1 VPIIFI
7 FGPMKIGFRIII
19 IVLLLISCACNDDAG
34 IDNKHQNNV
43 PDIPLDIDD
52 DVEEEELNDEIII
65 DDNDL
70 VILPE
75 DTGGISIAYP
85 LHTTKAS
92 FGHYVYTPGGYKPD
106 GPDYPLLIF
115 LHGWNPNLGNEPLK
129 NVLSSGPSKLIAQNK
144 WSPKHPFIVVSPQL
158 ESGYWPPYLVHR
170 FIKYLID
177 TYQINVSRIYL
188 TGLSLGG
195 GGCWYY
201 VGEIDDNYA
210 AAIVPISASGAPH
223 LVDNLRKVPVWAF
236 HGAVD
241 RTVEAYENYGSV
253 PLVEAINATNPIVP
267 AKVSVYPN
275 VGHDA
280 WTITYDGTGRDYFNL
295 LYDPYSVDLYEWMLQ
310 YKKE

>member
-1 VPIIFI
+1 
-7 FGPMKIGFRIII
+7 MKIGFRIII
-19 IVLLLISCACNDDAG
+19 IVLLLISCACNDDTS
-34 IDNKHQNNV
+34 IDNIDQNDV
-43 PDIPLDIDD
+43 PDIPLDNDD
-52 DVEEEELNDEIII
+52 DEELNDEIII
-65 DDNDL
+65 NDSDL
-70 VILPE
+70 VNLPE
-75 DTGGISIAYP
+75 DTGGSNVAFP
-85 LHTTKAS
+85 LSVTEAS
-92 FGHYVYTPGGYKPD
+92 FGHYVYTPSGYKPD
-106 GPDYPLLIF
+106 GPEYPLLIF
-115 LHGWNPNLGNEPLK
+115 LHGWSPNLGNEPLR
-129 NVLSSGPSKLIAQNK
+129 NVLSSGPSKLIEQNK
-144 WSPKHPFIVVSPQL
+144 WSPKYPFIVVSPQL
-158 ESGYWPPYLVHR
+158 KSGYWPPYQIHK

-177 TYQINVSRIYL
+177 TYQINISRIYL

-201 VGEIDDNYA
+201 VGEIDDNFA

-223 LVDNLRKVPVWAF
+223 LIDNLRKVPIWAF

-253 PLVEAINATNPIVP
+253 PLVEAINATKPVIP

-275 VGHDA
+275 VGHNA

>member
-1 VPIIFI
+1 MRIIFI
-7 FGPMKIGFRIII
+7 FDIMKIGFRII
-19 IVLLLISCACNDDAG
+19 VFLLIISCGSNDDDG
-34 IDNKHQNNV
+34 IDIRDQNNE

-52 DVEEEELNDEIII
+52 KVEEDELSDEIII
-65 DDNDL
+65 DESDL
-70 VILPE
+70 AILPE
-75 DTGGISIAYP
+75 DTGGSNIAYP
-85 LHTTKAS
+85 LGSTDAG
-92 FGHYVYTPGGYKPD
+92 FGHYVYTPNGYKPD

-129 NVLSSGPSKLIAQNK
+129 NVLSSGPSKLIEHNN
-144 WSPKHPFIVVSPQL
+144 WSPKYPFIVVSPQL
-158 ESGYWPPYLVHR
+158 KSGYWPPYLVHR

-177 TYQINVSRIYL
+177 TYQINVNRIYL

-195 GGCWYY
+195 GGCWFY

-210 AAIVPISASGAPH
+210 AAIVPISASGSPN
-223 LVDNLRKVPVWAF
+223 LVDNLRKVPIWAF

-241 RTVEAYENYGSV
+241 RTVDAYENYGSV
-253 PLVEAINATNPIVP
+253 PMVEAINATNPVVP

-275 VGHDA
+275 IGHNA
-280 WTITYDGTGRDYFNL
+280 WTITYDGTGKDYFNL